1 MSSFGLC
8 EHNIC
13 NTQSLS
19 PTAADDASLLMGPG
33 RAGAPDLRLA
43 RPDSLPRAST
53 LELEPFD
60 ASGEPERGPNELRLQ
75 FLEHDDC
82 EHSLSPLYG
91 HDVPLDAMNN
101 GNGAGEAAT
110 AAAWCQATAHNRTSA
125 KFLCCLLWGHLPFLH
140 VGIRKKRINGNA
152 RDTEFGIERH
162 SFCQARSKQWRICL
176 GGGVARE
183 CMALPAPSPRP
194 LVC

>member
-53 LELEPFD
+53 LELEPFN

-75 FLEHDDC
+75 FLEHDDN
-82 EHSLSPLYG
+82 ETSLSPLYG
-91 HDVPLDAMNN
+91 HDAPLDAMKWQWCRRGGQQQRRGVKQQLTTELPQNFSAVVF
-101 GNGAGEAAT
+101 GA
-110 AAAWCQATAHNRTSA
+110 TSA
-125 KFLCCLLWGHLPFLH
+125 FLH
-140 VGIRKKRINGNA
+140 VGMRRNG
-152 RDTEFGIERH
+152 
-162 SFCQARSKQWRICL
+162 
-176 GGGVARE
+176 
-183 CMALPAPSPRP
+183 
-194 LVC
+194 